1 MPLLHANLFLCFPAC
16 IILSA
21 FSWNTFLSLF
31 CFIAWKAQ
39 HMTRLVGLF
48 RCEKFCSLFSASP
61 FDVQET
67 QPEAE
72 AASSPRQ
79 RMRKT
84 TQDAHGSFFLRVGAI
99 GKYLM
104 MHSPVRRF
112 YDSLIFSSTSSFR
125 FGLVDLHWIGV
136 WNFLRDSPEVA
147 MPWDFAWR

>member
-1 MPLLHANLFLCFPAC
+1 MREVLLTFFL
-16 IILSA
+16 
-21 FSWNTFLSLF
+21 T
-31 CFIAWKAQ
+31 
-39 HMTRLVGLF
+39 
-48 RCEKFCSLFSASP
+48 SP

-104 MHSPVRRF
+104 MHSPVR
-112 YDSLIFSSTSSFR
+112 LIDFFFHLQLS
-125 FGLVDLHWIGV
+125 V
-136 WNFLRDSPEVA
+136 WAR
-147 MPWDFAWR
+147 